1 VFRRLILVAAA
12 LALVALVASP
22 GRAAACL
29 CGSTSADPPI
39 QGDVAFIGVV
49 AAKDTPLPFGTPGH
63 YGIAYT
69 FAVEE
74 VLKGDPAPFTVV
86 YSGYGGGDCGIPM
99 AVGERWRIE
108 AYRWEGNLSVGIC
121 SGTTLLDVG
130 VIPPPVPG
138 RLPSEGL
145 AVAGV
150 ALGIG
155 AVLLVGRWR
164 SRRRSAV

>member
-1 VFRRLILVAAA
+1 M
-12 LALVALVASP
+12 
-22 GRAAACL
+22 
-29 CGSTSADPPI
+29 
-39 QGDVAFIGVV
+39 AFIGVV
-49 AAKDTPLPFGTPGH
+49 AAKDTPLPVGTSSP

-108 AYRWEGNLSVGIC
+108 AYGWEGNLSVGIC
-121 SGTTLLDVG
+121 SGTTLLAVG

-138 RLPSEGL
+138 RLPPEGL

-155 AVLLVGRWR
+155 AVFLVR
-164 SRRRSAV
+164 RRRSRGRATA